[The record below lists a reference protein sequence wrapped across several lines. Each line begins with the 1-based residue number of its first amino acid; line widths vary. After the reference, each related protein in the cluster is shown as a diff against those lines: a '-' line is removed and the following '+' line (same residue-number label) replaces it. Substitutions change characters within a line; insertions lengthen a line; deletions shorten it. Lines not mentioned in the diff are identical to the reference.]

1 MTKEI
6 NRLLDIEPSFVSLVT
21 AGANRRSKFHV
32 VKSDTDFTQWLD
44 DAEKGISDLLSDAIV
59 DSVKFNKTEETKTE
73 EEETV
78 EETVNPELEEL
89 KEKNTSLEDKVSEL
103 EKQINKLKTEKTN
116 LESKLSSVKKSIV
129 GKPTSAHNV
138 KKSEKK
144 KTDKI
149 DAAFRYGGDLSAAIE
164 QENR

>member
-44 DAEKGISDLLSDAIV
+44 DAEKGISDLLSNAIV
-59 DSVKFNKTEETKTE
+59 DSVKFNKTEEIKT

-78 EETVNPELEEL
+78 EDTVNPELEEL
-89 KEKNTSLEDKVSEL
+89 KEKNASLEDKVSEL

>member
-59 DSVKFNKTEETKTE
+59 DSVKFDKTEETKTE

-78 EETVNPELEEL
+78 EDTVNTELEEL
-89 KEKNTSLEDKVSEL
+89 KEKNASLEDKVSEL